1 MHCWV
6 LRPAPR
12 SLGSHL
18 FADPPIR
25 VKIGMTLM
33 DGPAQGLRT
42 RRGLYHLLGVE
53 TTRASIVPL
62 SIEKDHA
69 ACNPIGAPF
78 GKDIIKCIAHN
89 VGNLPCHAE
98 PIVVVFKGQG
108 AHVLWKEQRGQPFRV
123 HAEGAVC
130 NLNLRPGVAGTRG
143 HL

>member
-1 MHCWV
+1 
-6 LRPAPR
+6 
-12 SLGSHL
+12 
-18 FADPPIR
+18 
-25 VKIGMTLM
+25 M

-53 TTRASIVPL
+53 TTRTSIVPL

-78 GKDIIKCIAHN
+78 GGVIRIRLDLIKFGKDLIKCIAHN
-89 VGNLPCHAE
+89 VGKLPCHAE